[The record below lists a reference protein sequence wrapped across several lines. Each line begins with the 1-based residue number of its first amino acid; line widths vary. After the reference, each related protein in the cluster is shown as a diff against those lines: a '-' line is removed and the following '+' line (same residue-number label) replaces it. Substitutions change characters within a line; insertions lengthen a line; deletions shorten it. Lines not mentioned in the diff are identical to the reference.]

1 MSETPTPTPD
11 DQVAAPDEQV
21 AVAAG
26 AGAAVASGG
35 YPVDVD
41 AQLLPEYSRFMPLI
55 KWLIVLPHYVVLFF
69 LAIGAM
75 FVGFIAFFATLFT
88 AKYPEGMW
96 NYMVGVHRWAMR
108 VMAYQMLITD
118 KYPPFTLQE
127 TPDDTIQLVAEYPE
141 HVSRWRPLFAWLIVI
156 PYAIVASLIFL
167 VAQICSFFGFFTIL
181 FTKHIPDGLFNV
193 IRNGF
198 TWNLRTGFYSYWMS
212 TEYPPFEWDED

>member
-1 MSETPTPTPD
+1 MNDVPVP
-11 DQVAAPDEQV
+11 PDEP
-21 AVAAG
+21 
-26 AGAAVASGG
+26 AVASSEMAGTSPAVPAAATSSG

-41 AQLLPEYSRFMPLI
+41 MEHLPEYSRFMPMI
-55 KWLIVLPHYVVLFF
+55 KWLIVIPQYLVYFFVV
-69 LAIGAM
+69 IGAM
-75 FVGFIAFFATLFT
+75 FVAFAAFFATLFT

-167 VAQICSFFGFFTIL
+167 VAQICSFFAFFTIL

>member
-1 MSETPTPTPD
+1 MTDTPTPSPD
-11 DQVAAPDEQV
+11 DPVAQA
-21 AVAAG
+21 AVAATG
-26 AGAAVASGG
+26 GGDLVAGG

-55 KWLIVLPHYVVLFF
+55 KWLILIPHYVVLFF

-108 VMAYQMLITD
+108 VMAYNFFITD
-118 KYPPFTLQE
+118 TYPPFTLQE
-127 TPDDTIQLVAEYPE
+127 TPEDTIQLVAEYPE
-141 HVSRWRPLFAWLIVI
+141 RVSRWRPLFAWIIVI
-156 PYAIVASLIFL
+156 PYAIVASLIYT
-167 VAQICSFFGFFTIL
+167 VASICSFFAFFTIL
-181 FTKHIPDGLFNV
+181 FTKHIPAGLFNV

-198 TWNLRTGFYSYWMS
+198 TWNIRAGFYSYWMS